1 MNKITLQGSERAA
14 LPAAHRMSGADPSE
28 QIRVTIL
35 VRRHAREDFHNR
47 VAALASGK
55 PSGGHLTRAQ
65 FAARYGASA
74 ADLAA
79 VRAFAHS
86 HSLTVLE
93 EHAARRSLRLA
104 GSVAQFSEAFDVQ
117 LHRMAYPGGTYRGR
131 VGAVKVP
138 GDLEG
143 IIEAARMRWP
153 AAAPACAARRPA
165 STARWSGTTAPPAGP
180 AAEGSAVSSRRRA
193 GRRS

>member
-1 MNKITLQGSERAA
+1 MDKITLQGSERAA

-47 VAALASGK
+47 VAALGSGK

-79 VRAFAHS
+79 VRAFADS
-86 HSLTVLE
+86 HSLAVLE
-93 EHAARRSLRLA
+93 EHAARRSSARLSMCSYIACPTREALTAA
-104 GSVAQFSEAFDVQ
+104 GS
-117 LHRMAYPGGTYRGR
+117 
-131 VGAVKVP
+131 
-138 GDLEG
+138 
-143 IIEAARMRWP
+143 AR
-153 AAAPACAARRPA
+153 
-165 STARWSGTTAPPAGP
+165 
-180 AAEGSAVSSRRRA
+180 
-193 GRRS
+193 